1 MSNITKIQKK
11 NEEQKN
17 NERKPSMSSMKIDHD
32 AIKNL
37 AELLNE
43 TGLTE
48 IEIAEGDRKIRVT
61 KSISVQQFTAPQA
74 YAPQHAPANAAPA
87 AVASVAAISAENHPG
102 AVKSPMVGTAY
113 LQSEPGSPR
122 FVSKGSK
129 VKAGDTILIIEAM
142 KVMNPIKAEKG
153 GTVTDIL
160 IDDAQPVEFGQAL
173 VIIE

>member
-1 MSNITKIQKK
+1 MSTVEKIKD
-11 NEEQKN
+11 
-17 NERKPSMSSMKIDHD
+17 NERNKSMSSMKIDHD

-37 AELLNE
+37 ATLLNE

-61 KSISVQQFTAPQA
+61 KAPATLQA
-74 YAPQHAPANAAPA
+74 YAPAPASYAPAPA
-87 AVASVAAISAENHPG
+87 AAATATVTAISPENHPG

-122 FVSKGSK
+122 FISKGAK
-129 VKAGDTILIIEAM
+129 VKAGDTLLIIEAM

>member
-1 MSNITKIQKK
+1 
-11 NEEQKN
+11 
-17 NERKPSMSSMKIDHD
+17 MSSMKIDHD

-37 AELLNE
+37 ATLLNE

-48 IEIAEGDRKIRVT
+48 IEIAEGDKRIRVT
-61 KSISVQQFTAPQA
+61 KAASVQA
-74 YAPQHAPANAAPA
+74 YAAAPAFAAPAPAAPA
-87 AVASVAAISAENHPG
+87 AATATVTALAPENHPG

-113 LQSEPGSPR
+113 LQSEPGAPK
-122 FVSKGSK
+122 FISKGAK
-129 VKAGDTILIIEAM
+129 VKPGDTLLIIEAM

-153 GTVTDIL
+153 GTITDIL